1 MGVLENFIK
10 IVNDESGDVN
20 NEVEKLD
27 ITTEAGYKKAKAL
40 IAELKDSPLAVMLLG
55 TGGIK
60 TIEEAVDETYEASKK
75 EEEYKS
81 GIAEIKTEAPKK
93 DANAQIS
100 ELVAE
105 YVDSVLIKE
114 GLIRNHEDYYNA
126 KHELYEFAKWLLNK

>member
-1 MGVLENFIK
+1 MGVFENFIK

-27 ITTEAGYKKAKAL
+27 ITTEAGYKRAKEL
-40 IAELKDSPLAVMLLG
+40 ITELKNSPLAVMLLG

-60 TIEEAVDETYEASKK
+60 TIEEAVDETYEATKK
-75 EEEYKS
+75 EEYKS
-81 GIAEIKTEAPKK
+81 GIDEVKTETPKK